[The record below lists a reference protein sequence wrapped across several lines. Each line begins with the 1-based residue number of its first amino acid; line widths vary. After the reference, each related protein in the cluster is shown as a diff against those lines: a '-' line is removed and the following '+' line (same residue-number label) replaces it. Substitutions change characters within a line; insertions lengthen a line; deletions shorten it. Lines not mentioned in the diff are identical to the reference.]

1 MGEDDGNG
9 LTLDS
14 AMRKSHYSKQKMW
27 RSERNAK
34 PADEDEFVEILWMP
48 LEEVMQ
54 KIETGGN
61 SDAKTIIATQYA
73 WMHKENNLCQ
83 TSLY

>member
-9 LTLDS
+9 LNPWIL
-14 AMRKSHYSKQKMW
+14 RRENHIIPSKNVTVK
-27 RSERNAK
+27 EDAK

-54 KIETGGN
+54 K
-61 SDAKTIIATQYA
+61 SKPAKLRMRRRLLQHSMLGCI
-73 WMHKENNLCQ
+73 KENNQCQ
-83 TSLY
+83 MNLY